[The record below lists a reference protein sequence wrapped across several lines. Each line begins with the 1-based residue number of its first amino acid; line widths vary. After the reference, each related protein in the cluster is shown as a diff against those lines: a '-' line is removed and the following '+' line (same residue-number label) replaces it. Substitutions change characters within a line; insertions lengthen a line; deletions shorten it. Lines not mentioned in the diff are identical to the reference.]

1 MEELGRLYVLR
12 QILSVITHSKKVVI
26 KCHPILTNVALC
38 NSNLGQ
44 SCTAQAFSSV
54 IPIAKRLNACGFF
67 SPAQSNH
74 CRMETNCHQTPTN
87 FSQSNFN
94 AFQMKH
100 NRELLQSFPS
110 AWKNKPYAVGFLI
123 LAQTKVNHCRLEKNL
138 PQTPTSIRIRSFDV
152 LSTINSMH

>member
-1 MEELGRLYVLR
+1 MLR

-26 KCHPILTNVALC
+26 KCHPILTNVAFKLC

-44 SCTAQAFSSV
+44 SCTAQAFSSI
-54 IPIAKRLNACGFF
+54 IPIAKFKRLNACGFF

-138 PQTPTSIRIRSFDV
+138 PQTPTSIRIRSFNV
-152 LSTINSMH
+152 LSTINRLH

>member
-1 MEELGRLYVLR
+1 MAK
-12 QILSVITHSKKVVI
+12 LSNADQMTPNFDKRRFMYFKFRTVV
-26 KCHPILTNVALC
+26 NV
-38 NSNLGQ
+38 
-44 SCTAQAFSSV
+44 TVPAFSSV
-54 IPIAKRLNACGFF
+54 IPIAKRLNACCFF

-74 CRMETNCHQTPTN
+74 WRIETNCHQTPTN

-110 AWKNKPYAVGFLI
+110 AWKNKPYAIGFLI

-138 PQTPTSIRIRSFDV
+138 PQTPTSIRIRSFNV
-152 LSTINSMH
+152 WLSTINSLH